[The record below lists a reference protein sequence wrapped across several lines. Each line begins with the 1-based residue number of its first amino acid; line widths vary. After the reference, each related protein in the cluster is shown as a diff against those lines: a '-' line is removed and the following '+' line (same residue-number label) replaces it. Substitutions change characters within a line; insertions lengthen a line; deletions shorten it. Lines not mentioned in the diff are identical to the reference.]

1 MRNHGLLSM
10 ALIAVI
16 AIQPAVAASRKTGHR
31 TTKSASK
38 LPAKPAVAPPVKG
51 GFMVPKAVVLRSPTK
66 AEIEANAVWNVRA
79 GLNVAALQ
87 CQYSRFLA
95 TTQNYNDV
103 LKQHGDEFAR
113 AQQTMIGHF
122 KRYVGARA
130 TNSFDQYTTQTYNS
144 YSTLDAQYNFC
155 EAAGLA
161 GRRVLTIPKGEL
173 GRVAL
178 ERAGDMRA
186 SLFEAPLSP
195 ALALTPIDP
204 VVVAP
209 IIAPLP

>member
-1 MRNHGLLSM
+1 MQNRWPLSFVLV
-10 ALIAVI
+10 ALVAL
-16 AIQPAVAASRKTGHR
+16 QPALAAPRKASHR
-31 TTKSASK
+31 AVKTAGKP
-38 LPAKPAVAPPVKG
+38 PAKPAATVPVKG
-51 GFMVPKAVVLRSPTK
+51 GFMVPRAVVLRTPTK

-95 TTQNYNDV
+95 TTANYNAI
-103 LKQHGDEFAR
+103 LQHHGDEFAR

-155 EAAGLA
+155 EAAALA

-178 ERAGDMRA
+178 DRAGDMRA
-186 SLFEAPLSP
+186 SLFEVPLSP

-204 VVVAP
+204 VVMAP